1 MQFVDEA
8 KITVKAGNGGKG
20 CISFRREKYV
30 PKGGPDGG
38 NGGNGGNVILRAD
51 RQLGTLLDFKY
62 QRHYRAEAGEHGRGK
77 RQDGKWG
84 KDIIIRVPCG
94 TIVKDAGDGRVL
106 ADLIEDQ
113 DELTVARG
121 GKGGKGNAEFATP
134 TNQAPRIAEPG
145 TAGEE
150 RDFLLELKLLADV
163 GLVGLPNAGKSTLI
177 SVISAARP
185 KIADYPFTTLVP
197 NLGIVRYGEG
207 KSFTVA
213 DIPGLIEG
221 AHRGKGLGMQ
231 FLRHVE
237 RTRVL
242 VFLVES
248 PSEDPRADFDVLM
261 NELREYDPELALK
274 PKLVALTKT
283 DLLDRRALKRVQA
296 VSFGR
301 GVTVHAISA
310 VAGTGV
316 KTLTDAVWTLL
327 HKKPRKTHKALLEE
341 ET

>member
-1 MQFVDEA
+1 M
-8 KITVKAGNGGKG
+8 
-20 CISFRREKYV
+20 
-30 PKGGPDGG
+30 
-38 NGGNGGNVILRAD
+38 
-51 RQLGTLLDFKY
+51 
-62 QRHYRAEAGEHGRGK
+62 
-77 RQDGKWG
+77 
-84 KDIIIRVPCG
+84 
-94 TIVKDAGDGRVL
+94 
-106 ADLIEDQ
+106 
-113 DELTVARG
+113 
-121 GKGGKGNAEFATP
+121 
-134 TNQAPRIAEPG
+134 
-145 TAGEE
+145 
-150 RDFLLELKLLADV
+150 
-163 GLVGLPNAGKSTLI
+163 I